1 MRYKLELYT
10 YIMYNIKSTLMESL
24 YGVQKLI
31 KKGEREMNEKN
42 EFKPYIP
49 ADRVMPELTVTSIV
63 MGMLLAVIFGAAN
76 AYLGLRVGMTVS
88 ASIPAA
94 VISMGVIRVI
104 MKRNSILESNMVQTI
119 GSAGE
124 SLAAGA
130 IFTMP
135 ALFLWAE
142 EGLCDMPSLVEITLI
157 ALCGGVLGV
166 LFMVPLRNALIVK
179 EHETL
184 LYPEGTACADVLL
197 AGEEGGANASTVFS
211 GMGLAAAFKFVVD
224 GLKVLPSDVAFAF
237 KSFKGEIGMEVY
249 PALLGVGY
257 IVGPQIASYMFV
269 GSLIGWM
276 VIIPLICLFGPDTWL
291 YPADVGK
298 TIADLYAAGGAAKI
312 WSTYV
317 KYIGAG
323 AIATGGIISLIKS
336 LPLIVT
342 TFRDSIKSMK
352 GGKNTNTART
362 AQDLPMQMILFGI
375 VAMILIIWVVPAIP
389 VTLLGAAIIVVFG
402 FFFATVSSR
411 MVGLVGSS
419 NNPVSGMAIATLLI
433 ATMSIKASG
442 NTGIDGMTAAIAIG
456 SVICI
461 VAAIAGDTSQD
472 LKTGYLLGA
481 TPKKQQIGEL
491 LGVVV
496 SGLAIGGVLY
506 LLNAAWGYGGAEVPA
521 PQATLM
527 KMIVEGI
534 MGGNLPWNLVFI
546 GVFLAIALEI
556 LRVPVMPFAIGLYLP
571 IYLNA
576 SIMIG
581 GVVRMFMDRRK
592 NVDEETKTK
601 QTTDGTLY
609 CAGMIAGEG
618 LVGIL
623 LAIFAVFGIN
633 VSIGESVNFG
643 NIGGVVL
650 MVIMILCLLKFSLW
664 KKSKEK

>member
-1 MRYKLELYT
+1 
-10 YIMYNIKSTLMESL
+10 
-24 YGVQKLI
+24 
-31 KKGEREMNEKN
+31 MNENK

-49 ADRVMPELTVTSIV
+49 AEKVTAEMTVTSVIMGVILAIV
-63 MGMLLAVIFGAAN
+63 FGAAN

-104 MKRNSILESNMVQTI
+104 MKKNSILESNLVQTI

-142 EGLCDMPSLVEITLI
+142 EGLCDKPSLVEITLI
-157 ALCGGVLGV
+157 ALCGGILGV

-179 EHETL
+179 EHATL

-211 GMGLAAAFKFVVD
+211 GMGLAAVFKFVVD
-224 GLKVLPSDVAFAF
+224 GLKVIPADVSAAFT
-237 KSFKGEIGMEVY
+237 SLKGELGMEVY

-257 IVGPQIASYMFV
+257 IVGPRIASFMFV
-269 GSLIGWM
+269 GSLVGWM
-276 VIIPLICLFGPDTWL
+276 VIIPMICLFGPDTWL
-291 YPADVGK
+291 YPAAQGT
-298 TIADLYAAGGAAKI
+298 TIADLYANGGASAI

-336 LPLIVT
+336 LPLIIS
-342 TFRDSIKSMK
+342 TFRDSMKSMK
-352 GGKNTNTART
+352 GRSVKGTART
-362 AQDLPMQMILFGI
+362 DQDLPMNF
-375 VAMILIIWVVPAIP
+375 ILIGILAMVAIIWAVPAIP
-389 VTLLGAAIIVVFG
+389 VNPLGALLIVIFG

-411 MVGLVGSS
+411 MVGMIGSS

-433 ATMSIKASG
+433 STMVIKGSG
-442 NTGIDGMTAAIAIG
+442 QTGIDGMKAAIAIG

-461 VAAIAGDTSQD
+461 IAAIAGDTSQD
-472 LKTGYLLGA
+472 LKTGFLLGA
-481 TPKKQQIGEL
+481 TPKTQQIGEL
-491 LGVVV
+491 IGVVA

-506 LLNAAWGYGGAEVPA
+506 LLDAAWGYGGAEVPA
-521 PQATLM
+521 PQAGLM

-534 MGGNLPWNLVFI
+534 MGGNLPWTLVFI
-546 GVFLAIALEI
+546 GVFLAIGMEI
-556 LRVPVMPFAIGLYLP
+556 LRIPVMPFAIGLYLP

-576 SIMIG
+576 TIMIG
-581 GVVRMFMDRRK
+581 GVVRMLMDGRK
-592 NVDEETKTK
+592 NVDEKTK
-601 QTTDGTLY
+601 NDQVTDGTLY

-618 LVGIL
+618 LVGIA
-623 LAIFAVFGIN
+623 LAILAVAG
-633 VSIGESVNFG
+633 VSLDISGVANFG
-643 NIGGVVL
+643 NIGGVIL
-650 MVIMILCLLKFSLW
+650 MVIMILTLLKFSLW
-664 KKSKEK
+664 KKKKA

>member
-1 MRYKLELYT
+1 M
-10 YIMYNIKSTLMESL
+10 N
-24 YGVQKLI
+24 
-31 KKGEREMNEKN
+31 KKD

-49 ADRVMPELTVTSIV
+49 ADRVMPELTVTSII
-63 MGMLLAVIFGAAN
+63 MGVLLAVIFGAAN

-94 VISMGVIRVI
+94 VISMGVIRII
-104 MKRNSILESNMVQTI
+104 MRKNSILESNIVQTI

-142 EGLCDMPSLVEITLI
+142 EGLCSMPSLVEITLI

-179 EHETL
+179 EHQTL

-211 GMGLAAAFKFVVD
+211 GMGLAAVFKFIVD
-224 GLKVLPSDVAFAF
+224 GLKVIPADVSAAF

-257 IVGPQIASYMFV
+257 IVGPKIASYMFV
-269 GSLIGWM
+269 GSVFGWL

-291 YPADVGK
+291 YPAEAGT
-298 TIADLYAAGGAAKI
+298 TIAQLYAGGGASAI

-336 LPLIVT
+336 LPLIVK
-342 TFRDSIKSMK
+342 TFSDSMKSVK
-352 GGKNTNTART
+352 GGKNTSTART
-362 AQDLPMQMILFGI
+362 AQDLPMQFILIGI
-375 VAMILIIWVVPAIP
+375 VAMVVIIWAVPAIP
-389 VTLLGAAIIVVFG
+389 VSLLGAALIVIFG

-433 ATMSIKASG
+433 ATMAIKGSG
-442 NTGIDGMTAAIAIG
+442 KTGIDGMTAAIAIG

-461 VAAIAGDTSQD
+461 IAAIAGDTSQD

-491 LGVVV
+491 IGVLA

-534 MGGNLPWNLVFI
+534 MGGNLPWNLVFV
-546 GVFLAIALEI
+546 GVFLALGLEI
-556 LRVPVMPFAIGLYLP
+556 LRIPVMPFAIGLYLP

-576 SIMIG
+576 TIMIG
-581 GVVRMFMDRRK
+581 GVVRMVMDGRK
-592 NVDEETKTK
+592 NVDEKTK
-601 QTTDGTLY
+601 EQQSTDGTLY

-633 VSIGESVNFG
+633 TSIGESVNFG
-643 NIGGVVL
+643 NIGGVILMVL
-650 MVIMILCLLKFSLW
+650 MIASLLYFSL
-664 KKSKEK
+664 KKKKKA

>member
-1 MRYKLELYT
+1 
-10 YIMYNIKSTLMESL
+10 
-24 YGVQKLI
+24 
-31 KKGEREMNEKN
+31 MNKN
-42 EFKPYIP
+42 TEFKPYIP
-49 ADRVMPELTVTSIV
+49 AEKITPELTVTSVI
-63 MGMLLAVIFGAAN
+63 MGCILAVIFGAAN

-104 MKRNSILESNMVQTI
+104 LRRNSILESNMVQTI

-142 EGLCDMPSLVEITLI
+142 EGLTSKPGIVEITLI
-157 ALCGGVLGV
+157 ALCGGILGV

-179 EHETL
+179 EHATL

-211 GMGLAAAFKFVVD
+211 GMGLAAVFKFVVD
-224 GLKVLPSDVAFAF
+224 GLKLLPADVSAAF

-257 IVGPQIASYMFV
+257 IVGPKIASYMFT

-276 VIIPLICLFGPDTWL
+276 VIIPLICLFGPDTWM
-291 YPADVGK
+291 YPAAEGT
-298 TIADLYAAGGAAKI
+298 TIAQLYANGGASAI

-342 TFRDSIKSMK
+342 TFRDSMKSMK
-352 GGKNTNTART
+352 GSKNTSTERT
-362 AQDLPMQMILFGI
+362 AQDLPMQFILLGVI
-375 VAMILIIWVVPAIP
+375 AMVFIIWIVPAIP
-389 VTLLGAAIIVVFG
+389 VTLLGAVIIVVFG

-433 ATMSIKASG
+433 ATFAIKSSG
-442 NTGIDGMTAAIAIG
+442 KTGIDGMTAAIAVG

-461 VAAIAGDTSQD
+461 IAAIAGDTSQD

-481 TPKKQQIGEL
+481 TPKKQQMGEM

-506 LLNAAWGYGGAEVPA
+506 LLNAAWGYGTAEIPA
-521 PQATLM
+521 PQAQLM

-534 MGGNLPWNLVFI
+534 MGGNLPWGLVFV
-546 GVFLAIALEI
+546 GVFLAICLEI
-556 LRVPVMPFAIGLYLP
+556 LRIPVMPFAIGLYLP

-576 SIMIG
+576 TIMIG
-581 GVVRMFMDRRK
+581 GIVRGLLDSRK
-592 NVDEETKTK
+592 GVDEKTKTA
-601 QTTDGTLY
+601 QSTDGTLY

-623 LAIFAVFGIN
+623 LAIFAVVGISLDMSG
-633 VSIGESVNFG
+633 VVNLG

-650 MVIMILCLLKFSLW
+650 MIIMILSLLKFSIW
-664 KKSKEK
+664 RKKKA

>member
-1 MRYKLELYT
+1 
-10 YIMYNIKSTLMESL
+10 
-24 YGVQKLI
+24 
-31 KKGEREMNEKN
+31 MNEN
-42 EFKPYIP
+42 TEFKPYIP
-49 ADRVMPELTVTSIV
+49 AEKVTPELTVTSVI
-63 MGMLLAVIFGAAN
+63 MGCILAVIFGAAN

-94 VISMGVIRVI
+94 VISMGVIRVLLR
-104 MKRNSILESNMVQTI
+104 RNSILESNMVQTI

-142 EGLCDMPSLVEITLI
+142 EGLTSKPGIVEITLI
-157 ALCGGVLGV
+157 ALCGGILGV

-179 EHETL
+179 EHATL

-211 GMGLAAAFKFVVD
+211 GMGLAAIFKFVVD
-224 GLKVLPSDVAFAF
+224 GLKLLPADVAAAF

-257 IVGPQIASYMFV
+257 IVGPKIASYMFV
-269 GSLIGWM
+269 GSLMGWM
-276 VIIPLICLFGPDTWL
+276 VIIPMICLFGPDTWM
-291 YPADVGK
+291 YPAAEGT
-298 TIADLYAAGGAAKI
+298 TIAQLYANGGAAAI

-342 TFRDSIKSMK
+342 TFRDSMKSMK
-352 GGKNTNTART
+352 GSKSTSTART
-362 AQDLPMQMILFGI
+362 AQDLPMQFILLGI
-375 VAMILIIWVVPAIP
+375 LAMVFIIWIVPAIP
-389 VTLLGAAIIVVFG
+389 VTLLGAFIIVIFG

-433 ATMSIKASG
+433 ATFAIKSSG
-442 NTGIDGMTAAIAIG
+442 KTGIDGMTAAIAVG

-461 VAAIAGDTSQD
+461 IAAIAGDTSQD

-481 TPKKQQIGEL
+481 TPKKQQMGEM

-506 LLNAAWGYGGAEVPA
+506 LLDAAWGYGTAEIPA
-521 PQATLM
+521 PQAQLM

-534 MGGNLPWNLVFI
+534 MGGNLPWGLVFI
-546 GVFLAIALEI
+546 GVFLAICLEI
-556 LRVPVMPFAIGLYLP
+556 LRIPVMPFAIGLYLP

-576 SIMIG
+576 TIMIG
-581 GVVRMFMDRRK
+581 GVVRGLLDRRK
-592 NVDEETKTK
+592 GVDEKTKTA
-601 QTTDGTLY
+601 QSTDGTLY

-623 LAIFAVFGIN
+623 LAVFAVFGI
-633 VSIGESVNFG
+633 SLDMSGIVNFG

-650 MVIMILCLLKFSLW
+650 MIIMILSLLKFSIW
-664 KKSKEK
+664 RKKKA

>member
-1 MRYKLELYT
+1 
-10 YIMYNIKSTLMESL
+10 
-24 YGVQKLI
+24 
-31 KKGEREMNEKN
+31 MNKN
-42 EFKPYIP
+42 TEFKPYIP
-49 ADRVMPELTVTSIV
+49 AEKVTPELTVTSVI
-63 MGMLLAVIFGAAN
+63 MGCILAVIFGAAN

-104 MKRNSILESNMVQTI
+104 LRRNSILESNMVQTI

-142 EGLCDMPSLVEITLI
+142 EGLTSKPGIVEITLI
-157 ALCGGVLGV
+157 ALCGGILGV

-179 EHETL
+179 EHATL

-211 GMGLAAAFKFVVD
+211 GMGLAAIFKFVVD
-224 GLKVLPSDVAFAF
+224 GLKLLPADVSAAF

-257 IVGPQIASYMFV
+257 IVGPKIASYMFT

-276 VIIPLICLFGPDTWL
+276 VIIPLICLFGPDTWM
-291 YPADVGK
+291 YPAAEGT
-298 TIADLYAAGGAAKI
+298 TIAQLYANGGASAI

-342 TFRDSIKSMK
+342 TFRDSMKSMK
-352 GGKNTNTART
+352 GSKNTSTERT
-362 AQDLPMQMILFGI
+362 AQDLPMQFILLGVI
-375 VAMILIIWVVPAIP
+375 AMVFIIWIVPAIP
-389 VTLLGAAIIVVFG
+389 VTLLGAVIIVVFG

-433 ATMSIKASG
+433 ATFAIKSSG
-442 NTGIDGMTAAIAIG
+442 KTGIDGMTAAIAVG

-461 VAAIAGDTSQD
+461 IAAIAGDTSQD

-481 TPKKQQIGEL
+481 TPKKQQMGEM

-506 LLNAAWGYGGAEVPA
+506 LLDAAWGYGTAEIPA
-521 PQATLM
+521 PQAQLM

-534 MGGNLPWNLVFI
+534 MGGNLPWGLVFV
-546 GVFLAIALEI
+546 GVFLAICLEI
-556 LRVPVMPFAIGLYLP
+556 LRIPVMPFAIGLYLP

-576 SIMIG
+576 TIMIG
-581 GVVRMFMDRRK
+581 GIVRGLLDRRK
-592 NVDEETKTK
+592 GVDEKTKTA
-601 QTTDGTLY
+601 QATDGTLY

-623 LAIFAVFGIN
+623 LAIFAVVGISLDMSGV
-633 VSIGESVNFG
+633 VSLG

-650 MVIMILCLLKFSLW
+650 MIIMILSLLKFSIW
-664 KKSKEK
+664 RKKKA

>member
-1 MRYKLELYT
+1 
-10 YIMYNIKSTLMESL
+10 
-24 YGVQKLI
+24 
-31 KKGEREMNEKN
+31 MNEN
-42 EFKPYIP
+42 TEFKPYIP
-49 ADRVMPELTVTSIV
+49 AEKVTPELTVTSVI
-63 MGMLLAVIFGAAN
+63 MGCILAVIFGAAN

-104 MKRNSILESNMVQTI
+104 LRRNSILESNMVQTI

-142 EGLCDMPSLVEITLI
+142 EGLTSKPGIVEITLI
-157 ALCGGVLGV
+157 ALCGGILGV

-179 EHETL
+179 EHATL

-211 GMGLAAAFKFVVD
+211 GMGLAAIFKFVVD
-224 GLKVLPSDVAFAF
+224 GLKLLPADVSAAF

-257 IVGPQIASYMFV
+257 IVGPKIASYMFT

-276 VIIPLICLFGPDTWL
+276 VIIPLICLFGPDTWM
-291 YPADVGK
+291 YPAAEGT
-298 TIADLYAAGGAAKI
+298 TIAQLYANGGASAI

-342 TFRDSIKSMK
+342 TFRDSMKSMK
-352 GGKNTNTART
+352 GSKNTSTERT
-362 AQDLPMQMILFGI
+362 AQDLPMQFILLGVI
-375 VAMILIIWVVPAIP
+375 AMVFIIWIVPAIP
-389 VTLLGAAIIVVFG
+389 VTLLGAVIIVVFG

-433 ATMSIKASG
+433 ATFAIKSSG
-442 NTGIDGMTAAIAIG
+442 KTGIDGMTAAIAVG

-461 VAAIAGDTSQD
+461 IAAIAGDTSQD

-481 TPKKQQIGEL
+481 TPKKQQMGEM

-506 LLNAAWGYGGAEVPA
+506 LLDAAWGYGTAEIPA
-521 PQATLM
+521 PQAQLM

-534 MGGNLPWNLVFI
+534 MGGNLPWGLVFV
-546 GVFLAIALEI
+546 GVFLAICLEI
-556 LRVPVMPFAIGLYLP
+556 LRIPVMPFAIGLYLP

-576 SIMIG
+576 TIMIG
-581 GVVRMFMDRRK
+581 GIVRGLLDRRK
-592 NVDEETKTK
+592 GVDEKTKTA
-601 QTTDGTLY
+601 QATDGTLY

-623 LAIFAVFGIN
+623 LAIFAVVGISLDMSG
-633 VSIGESVNFG
+633 VVNLG

-650 MVIMILCLLKFSLW
+650 MIIMILSLLKFSIW
-664 KKSKEK
+664 RKKKA

>member
-1 MRYKLELYT
+1 
-10 YIMYNIKSTLMESL
+10 
-24 YGVQKLI
+24 
-31 KKGEREMNEKN
+31 MNKN
-42 EFKPYIP
+42 TEFKPYIP
-49 ADRVMPELTVTSIV
+49 AEKVTPELTVTSVI
-63 MGMLLAVIFGAAN
+63 MGCILAVIFGAAN

-104 MKRNSILESNMVQTI
+104 LRRNSILESNMVQTI

-142 EGLCDMPSLVEITLI
+142 EGLSDKPGIVEITLI
-157 ALCGGVLGV
+157 ALCGGILGV

-179 EHETL
+179 EHATL

-211 GMGLAAAFKFVVD
+211 GMGLAAIFKFVVD
-224 GLKVLPSDVAFAF
+224 GLKLLPADVAAAF

-257 IVGPQIASYMFV
+257 IVGPKIASYMFV
-269 GSLIGWM
+269 GSLMGWM
-276 VIIPLICLFGPDTWL
+276 VIIPMICLFGPDTWM
-291 YPADVGK
+291 YPAAEGT
-298 TIADLYAAGGAAKI
+298 TIAQLYANGGAAAI

-342 TFRDSIKSMK
+342 TFRDSMKSMK
-352 GGKNTNTART
+352 GSKSTSTART
-362 AQDLPMQMILFGI
+362 AQDLPMQFILLGI
-375 VAMILIIWVVPAIP
+375 LAMVFIIWIVPAIP

-433 ATMSIKASG
+433 ATFAIKSSG
-442 NTGIDGMTAAIAIG
+442 KTGIDGMTAAIAVG

-461 VAAIAGDTSQD
+461 IAAIAGDTSQD

-481 TPKKQQIGEL
+481 TPKKQQMGEM

-506 LLNAAWGYGGAEVPA
+506 LLDAAWGYGTAEIPA
-521 PQATLM
+521 PQAQLM

-534 MGGNLPWNLVFI
+534 MGGNLPWGLVFI
-546 GVFLAIALEI
+546 GVFLAICLEI
-556 LRVPVMPFAIGLYLP
+556 LRIPVMPFAIGLYLP

-576 SIMIG
+576 TIMIG
-581 GVVRMFMDRRK
+581 GVVRGLLDRRK
-592 NVDEETKTK
+592 GVDEKTKTA
-601 QTTDGTLY
+601 QSTDGTLY

-623 LAIFAVFGIN
+623 LAVFAVFGI
-633 VSIGESVNFG
+633 SLDMSGIVNFG

-650 MVIMILCLLKFSLW
+650 MIIMILSLLKFSIW
-664 KKSKEK
+664 RKKKA

>member
-1 MRYKLELYT
+1 
-10 YIMYNIKSTLMESL
+10 
-24 YGVQKLI
+24 
-31 KKGEREMNEKN
+31 MNEN
-42 EFKPYIP
+42 REFKPYIP
-49 ADRVMPELTVTSIV
+49 AEKVTPELTVTSVI
-63 MGMLLAVIFGAAN
+63 MGCILAVIFGAAN

-104 MKRNSILESNMVQTI
+104 LRRNSILESNMVQTI

-142 EGLCDMPSLVEITLI
+142 EGLSDKPGIVEITLI
-157 ALCGGVLGV
+157 ALCGGILGV

-179 EHETL
+179 EHATL

-211 GMGLAAAFKFVVD
+211 GMGLAAIFKFVVD
-224 GLKVLPSDVAFAF
+224 GLKLLPADVAAAF

-257 IVGPQIASYMFV
+257 IVGPKIASYMFV
-269 GSLIGWM
+269 GSLMGWM
-276 VIIPLICLFGPDTWL
+276 VIIPMICLFGPDTWM
-291 YPADVGK
+291 YPAAEGT
-298 TIADLYAAGGAAKI
+298 TIAQLYANGGAAAI

-342 TFRDSIKSMK
+342 TFRDSMKSMK
-352 GGKNTNTART
+352 GSKSTSTART
-362 AQDLPMQMILFGI
+362 AQDLPMQFILLGVF
-375 VAMILIIWVVPAIP
+375 AMVFIIWIVPAIP
-389 VTLLGAAIIVVFG
+389 VTLLGAFIIVIFG

-433 ATMSIKASG
+433 ATFAIKSSG
-442 NTGIDGMTAAIAIG
+442 KTGIDGMTAAIAVG

-461 VAAIAGDTSQD
+461 IAAIAGDTSQD

-481 TPKKQQIGEL
+481 TPKKQQMGEM

-506 LLNAAWGYGGAEVPA
+506 LLNAAWGYGTAEIPA
-521 PQATLM
+521 PQAQLM

-534 MGGNLPWNLVFI
+534 MGGNLPWGLVFV
-546 GVFLAIALEI
+546 GVFLAICLEI
-556 LRVPVMPFAIGLYLP
+556 LRIPVMPFAIGLYLP

-576 SIMIG
+576 TIMIG
-581 GVVRMFMDRRK
+581 GIVRGLLDRRK
-592 NVDEETKTK
+592 GVDEKTKTA
-601 QTTDGTLY
+601 QATDGTLY

-623 LAIFAVFGIN
+623 LAIFAVVGISLDMSG
-633 VSIGESVNFG
+633 VVNLG

-650 MVIMILCLLKFSLW
+650 MIIMILSLLKFSIW
-664 KKSKEK
+664 RKKKA

>member
-1 MRYKLELYT
+1 
-10 YIMYNIKSTLMESL
+10 
-24 YGVQKLI
+24 
-31 KKGEREMNEKN
+31 MNENK

-49 ADRVMPELTVTSIV
+49 AEKVTAEMTVTSVLMGVILAIV
-63 MGMLLAVIFGAAN
+63 FGAAN

-104 MKRNSILESNMVQTI
+104 MKKNSILESNLVQTI

-142 EGLCDMPSLVEITLI
+142 EGLCDKPSLVEITLI
-157 ALCGGVLGV
+157 ALCGGILGV

-179 EHETL
+179 EHATL

-211 GMGLAAAFKFVVD
+211 GMGLAAVFKFVVD
-224 GLKVLPSDVAFAF
+224 GLKVIPADVSAAFT
-237 KSFKGEIGMEVY
+237 SLKGEIGMEVY

-257 IVGPQIASYMFV
+257 IVGPRVASFMFV
-269 GSLIGWM
+269 GSIVGWL
-276 VIIPLICLFGPDTWL
+276 VIIPMICLFGPDTWL
-291 YPADVGK
+291 YPADPGV
-298 TIADLYAAGGAAKI
+298 TISHLYAAGGASAI
-312 WSTYV
+312 WSKYV

-336 LPLIVT
+336 MPLIIS
-342 TFRDSIKSMK
+342 TFRDSMKSMK
-352 GGKNTNTART
+352 GGSVKGTART
-362 AQDLPMQMILFGI
+362 DRDLPMNFILIGI
-375 VAMILIIWVVPAIP
+375 VAMVVIIWAVPAIP
-389 VTLLGAAIIVVFG
+389 VNPLGALLIVIFG

-411 MVGLVGSS
+411 MVGMIGSS

-433 ATMSIKASG
+433 STIVIKSSG
-442 NTGIDGMTAAIAIG
+442 QTGIDGMKAAIAIG

-461 VAAIAGDTSQD
+461 IAAIAGDTSQD

-481 TPKKQQIGEL
+481 TPKTQQIGEL
-491 LGVVV
+491 IGVVA

-506 LLNAAWGYGGAEVPA
+506 LLDAAWGYGGAEVPA
-521 PQATLM
+521 PQAGLM

-534 MGGNLPWNLVFI
+534 MGGNLPWALVFI
-546 GVFLAIALEI
+546 GVFPAIVVEI
-556 LRVPVMPFAIGLYLP
+556 LGVAVLPVAIGLYLP
-571 IYLNA
+571 LELSA
-576 SIMIG
+576 TIMIG
-581 GVVRMFMDRRK
+581 GLIRYF
-592 NVDEETKTK
+592 VDKKRTSE
-601 QTTDGTLY
+601 DGE
-609 CAGMIAGEG
+609 AGTGVLFCSGLIAGEG

-623 LAIFAVFGIN
+623 MAILTVLKVAERIDLSAKFTTGI
-633 VSIGESVNFG
+633 
-643 NIGGVVL
+643 IGGIVL
-650 MVIMILCLLKFSLW
+650 MAVMIACVVRFALAKP
-664 KKSKEK
+664 KKE

>member
-1 MRYKLELYT
+1 
-10 YIMYNIKSTLMESL
+10 
-24 YGVQKLI
+24 
-31 KKGEREMNEKN
+31 MNENK

-49 ADRVMPELTVTSIV
+49 AEKVTAEMTVTSVIMGVILAIV
-63 MGMLLAVIFGAAN
+63 FGAAN

-104 MKRNSILESNMVQTI
+104 MKKNSILESNLVQTI

-142 EGLCDMPSLVEITLI
+142 EGLCDKPSLVEITLI
-157 ALCGGVLGV
+157 ALCGGILGV

-179 EHETL
+179 EHATL

-211 GMGLAAAFKFVVD
+211 GMGLAAVFKFVVD
-224 GLKVLPSDVAFAF
+224 GLKVIPADVSAAFT
-237 KSFKGEIGMEVY
+237 SFKGEIGMEVY

-257 IVGPQIASYMFV
+257 IVGPKIASYMFV
-269 GSLIGWM
+269 GSLMGWM
-276 VIIPLICLFGPDTWL
+276 VIIPMICLFGPDTWM
-291 YPADVGK
+291 YPAAEGT
-298 TIADLYAAGGAAKI
+298 TIAQLYANGGAAAI

-342 TFRDSIKSMK
+342 TFRDSMKSMK
-352 GGKNTNTART
+352 GSKSTSTERT
-362 AQDLPMQMILFGI
+362 AQDLPMQFILLGVF
-375 VAMILIIWVVPAIP
+375 AMVFIIWIVPAIP
-389 VTLLGAAIIVVFG
+389 VTLLGAFIIVIFG

-433 ATMSIKASG
+433 ATFAIKSSG
-442 NTGIDGMTAAIAIG
+442 KTGIDGMTAAIAVG

-461 VAAIAGDTSQD
+461 IAAIAGDTSQD

-481 TPKKQQIGEL
+481 TPKKQQMGEM

-506 LLNAAWGYGGAEVPA
+506 LLNAAWGYGTAEIPA
-521 PQATLM
+521 PQAQLM

-534 MGGNLPWNLVFI
+534 MGGNLPWGLVFI
-546 GVFLAIALEI
+546 GVFLAICLEI
-556 LRVPVMPFAIGLYLP
+556 LRIPVMPFAIGLYLP

-576 SIMIG
+576 TIMIG
-581 GVVRMFMDRRK
+581 GVVRGLLDRRK
-592 NVDEETKTK
+592 GVDEKTKTA
-601 QTTDGTLY
+601 QSTDGTLY

-623 LAIFAVFGIN
+623 LAVFAVFGI
-633 VSIGESVNFG
+633 SLDMSGIVNFG

-650 MVIMILCLLKFSLW
+650 MIIMILSLLKFSIW
-664 KKSKEK
+664 RKKKA

>member
-1 MRYKLELYT
+1 
-10 YIMYNIKSTLMESL
+10 
-24 YGVQKLI
+24 
-31 KKGEREMNEKN
+31 MNEKN

-269 GSLIGWM
+269 GSIIGWM

-291 YPADVGK
+291 YPADVGT

-336 LPLIVT
+336 LPLIIT

-375 VAMILIIWVVPAIP
+375 VAMVLIIWVVPAIP

-442 NTGIDGMTAAIAIG
+442 KTGIDGMTAAIAIG

-481 TPKKQQIGEL
+481 TPKKQQMGEIIG
-491 LGVVV
+491 VIV

>member
-1 MRYKLELYT
+1 MQNTAKFAILYSVT
-10 YIMYNIKSTLMESL
+10 NLLDKGRGNI
-24 YGVQKLI
+24 
-31 KKGEREMNEKN
+31 NKN
-42 EFKPYIP
+42 TEFKPYIP
-49 ADRVMPELTVTSIV
+49 AEKITPELTVTSVI
-63 MGMLLAVIFGAAN
+63 MGCILAVIFGAAN

-104 MKRNSILESNMVQTI
+104 LRRNSILESNMVQTI

-142 EGLCDMPSLVEITLI
+142 EGLTSKPGIVEITLI
-157 ALCGGVLGV
+157 ALCGGILGV

-179 EHETL
+179 EHATL

-211 GMGLAAAFKFVVD
+211 GMGLAAIFKFVVD
-224 GLKVLPSDVAFAF
+224 GLKLLPADVSAAF

-257 IVGPQIASYMFV
+257 IVGPKIASYMFT

-276 VIIPLICLFGPDTWL
+276 VIIPLICLFGPDTWM
-291 YPADVGK
+291 YPAAEGT
-298 TIADLYAAGGAAKI
+298 TIAQLYANGGAAAI

-342 TFRDSIKSMK
+342 TFRDSMKSMK
-352 GGKNTNTART
+352 GSKNTSTERT
-362 AQDLPMQMILFGI
+362 AQDLPMQFIFLGVI
-375 VAMILIIWVVPAIP
+375 AMVFIIWVVPAIP
-389 VTLLGAAIIVVFG
+389 VTLLGAFIIVVFG

-433 ATMSIKASG
+433 ATFAIKSSG
-442 NTGIDGMTAAIAIG
+442 KTGIDGMTAAIAVG

-461 VAAIAGDTSQD
+461 IAAIAGDTSQD

-481 TPKKQQIGEL
+481 TPKKQQMGEM

-506 LLNAAWGYGGAEVPA
+506 LLDAAWGYGTAEIPA
-521 PQATLM
+521 PQAQLM

-534 MGGNLPWNLVFI
+534 MGGNLPWGLVFV
-546 GVFLAIALEI
+546 GVFLAICLEI
-556 LRVPVMPFAIGLYLP
+556 LRIPVMPFAIGLYLP

-576 SIMIG
+576 TIMIG
-581 GVVRMFMDRRK
+581 GIVRGLLDRRK
-592 NVDEETKTK
+592 GVDEKTKTA
-601 QTTDGTLY
+601 QATDGTLY

-623 LAIFAVFGIN
+623 LAIFAVVGISLDMSG
-633 VSIGESVNFG
+633 VVNLG

-650 MVIMILCLLKFSLW
+650 MIIMILSLLKFSIW
-664 KKSKEK
+664 RKKKA

>member
-1 MRYKLELYT
+1 
-10 YIMYNIKSTLMESL
+10 
-24 YGVQKLI
+24 
-31 KKGEREMNEKN
+31 MNKN
-42 EFKPYIP
+42 TEFKPYIP
-49 ADRVMPELTVTSIV
+49 AEKVTPEFTVTSVI
-63 MGMLLAVIFGAAN
+63 MGCILAVIFGAAN

-104 MKRNSILESNMVQTI
+104 LRRNSILESNMVQTI

-142 EGLCDMPSLVEITLI
+142 EGLSDKPGIVEITLI
-157 ALCGGVLGV
+157 ALCGGILGV

-179 EHETL
+179 EHATL

-211 GMGLAAAFKFVVD
+211 GMGLAAVFKFVVD
-224 GLKVLPSDVAFAF
+224 GLKLLPADVSAAF

-257 IVGPQIASYMFV
+257 IVGPKIASYMFT

-276 VIIPLICLFGPDTWL
+276 VIIPLICLFGPDTWM
-291 YPADVGK
+291 YPAAEGT
-298 TIADLYAAGGAAKI
+298 TIAQLYANGGASAI

-342 TFRDSIKSMK
+342 TFRDSMKSMK
-352 GGKNTNTART
+352 GSKNTSTERT
-362 AQDLPMQMILFGI
+362 AQDLPMQFILLGVI
-375 VAMILIIWVVPAIP
+375 AMVFIIWIVPAIP
-389 VTLLGAAIIVVFG
+389 VTLLGACIIVVFG

-433 ATMSIKASG
+433 ATFAIKSSG
-442 NTGIDGMTAAIAIG
+442 KTGIDGMTAAIAVG

-461 VAAIAGDTSQD
+461 IAAIAGDTSQD

-481 TPKKQQIGEL
+481 TPKKQQMGEM

-506 LLNAAWGYGGAEVPA
+506 LLNAAWGYGTAEIPA
-521 PQATLM
+521 PQAQLM

-534 MGGNLPWNLVFI
+534 MGGNLPWGLVFV
-546 GVFLAIALEI
+546 GVFLAICLEI
-556 LRVPVMPFAIGLYLP
+556 LRIPVMPFAIGLYLP

-576 SIMIG
+576 TIMIG
-581 GVVRMFMDRRK
+581 GIVRGLLDSRK
-592 NVDEETKTK
+592 GVDEKTKTA
-601 QTTDGTLY
+601 QSTDGTLY

-623 LAIFAVFGIN
+623 LAIFAVVGISLDMSG
-633 VSIGESVNFG
+633 VVNLG

-650 MVIMILCLLKFSLW
+650 MIIMILSLLKFSIW
-664 KKSKEK
+664 RKKKA

>member
-1 MRYKLELYT
+1 
-10 YIMYNIKSTLMESL
+10 
-24 YGVQKLI
+24 
-31 KKGEREMNEKN
+31 
-42 EFKPYIP
+42 
-49 ADRVMPELTVTSIV
+49 
-63 MGMLLAVIFGAAN
+63 
-76 AYLGLRVGMTVS
+76 
-88 ASIPAA
+88 
-94 VISMGVIRVI
+94 
-104 MKRNSILESNMVQTI
+104 MVQTI

-142 EGLCDMPSLVEITLI
+142 EGLTSKPGIVEITLI
-157 ALCGGVLGV
+157 ALCGGILGV

-179 EHETL
+179 EHATL

-211 GMGLAAAFKFVVD
+211 GMGLAAVFKFVVD
-224 GLKVLPSDVAFAF
+224 GLKLLPADVSAAF

-257 IVGPQIASYMFV
+257 IVGPKIASYMFT

-276 VIIPLICLFGPDTWL
+276 VIIPLICLFGPDTWM
-291 YPADVGK
+291 YPAAEGT
-298 TIADLYAAGGAAKI
+298 TIAQLYANGGASAI

-342 TFRDSIKSMK
+342 TFRDSMKSMK
-352 GGKNTNTART
+352 GSKNTSTERT
-362 AQDLPMQMILFGI
+362 AQDLPMQFILLGVI
-375 VAMILIIWVVPAIP
+375 AMVFIIWIVPAIP
-389 VTLLGAAIIVVFG
+389 VTLLGACIIVVFG

-433 ATMSIKASG
+433 ATFAIKSSG
-442 NTGIDGMTAAIAIG
+442 KTGIDGMTAAIAVG

-461 VAAIAGDTSQD
+461 IAAIAGDTSQD

-481 TPKKQQIGEL
+481 TPKKQQMGEM

-506 LLNAAWGYGGAEVPA
+506 LLDAAWGYGTAEIPA
-521 PQATLM
+521 PQAQLM

-534 MGGNLPWNLVFI
+534 MGGNLPWGLVFV
-546 GVFLAIALEI
+546 GVFLAICLEI
-556 LRVPVMPFAIGLYLP
+556 LRIPVMPFAIGLYLP

-576 SIMIG
+576 TIMIG
-581 GVVRMFMDRRK
+581 GIVRGLLDSRK
-592 NVDEETKTK
+592 GVDEKTKTA
-601 QTTDGTLY
+601 QSTDGTLY

-623 LAIFAVFGIN
+623 LAIFAVVGISLDMSG
-633 VSIGESVNFG
+633 VVNLG

-650 MVIMILCLLKFSLW
+650 MIIMILSLLKFSIW
-664 KKSKEK
+664 RKKKA

>member
-1 MRYKLELYT
+1 
-10 YIMYNIKSTLMESL
+10 
-24 YGVQKLI
+24 
-31 KKGEREMNEKN
+31 MNEKN

-237 KSFKGEIGMEVY
+237 KSFKGEVGMEVY

-269 GSLIGWM
+269 GSVIGWM

-312 WSTYV
+312 WFTYV

-336 LPLIVT
+336 LPLIIT

-442 NTGIDGMTAAIAIG
+442 KTGIDGMTAAIAIG

-481 TPKKQQIGEL
+481 TPKKQQMGEIIG
-491 LGVVV
+491 VIV

>member
-1 MRYKLELYT
+1 
-10 YIMYNIKSTLMESL
+10 
-24 YGVQKLI
+24 
-31 KKGEREMNEKN
+31 MNKN
-42 EFKPYIP
+42 TEFKPYIP
-49 ADRVMPELTVTSIV
+49 AEKITPELTVTSVI
-63 MGMLLAVIFGAAN
+63 MGCILAVIFGAAN

-104 MKRNSILESNMVQTI
+104 LRRNSILESNMVQTI

-142 EGLCDMPSLVEITLI
+142 EGLTSKPGIVEITLI
-157 ALCGGVLGV
+157 ALCGGILGV

-179 EHETL
+179 EHATL

-211 GMGLAAAFKFVVD
+211 GMGLAAIFKFVVD
-224 GLKVLPSDVAFAF
+224 GLKLLPADVSAAF

-257 IVGPQIASYMFV
+257 IVGPKIASYMFT

-276 VIIPLICLFGPDTWL
+276 VIIPLICLFGPDTWM
-291 YPADVGK
+291 YPAAEGT
-298 TIADLYAAGGAAKI
+298 TIAQLYANGGASAI

-342 TFRDSIKSMK
+342 TFRDSMKSMK
-352 GGKNTNTART
+352 GSKNTSTERT
-362 AQDLPMQMILFGI
+362 AQDLPMQFILLGVI
-375 VAMILIIWVVPAIP
+375 AMVFIIWIVPAIP
-389 VTLLGAAIIVVFG
+389 VTLLGAFIIVIFG

-411 MVGLVGSS
+411 MVGFVGSS

-433 ATMSIKASG
+433 ATFAIKSSG
-442 NTGIDGMTAAIAIG
+442 KTGIDGMTAAIAVG

-461 VAAIAGDTSQD
+461 IAAIAGDTSQD

-481 TPKKQQIGEL
+481 TPKKQQMGEII
-491 LGVVV
+491 GVVV

>member
-1 MRYKLELYT
+1 M
-10 YIMYNIKSTLMESL
+10 
-24 YGVQKLI
+24 
-31 KKGEREMNEKN
+31 GENK

-49 ADRVMPELTVTSIV
+49 AEKITPEFTVTSIV
-63 MGMLLAVIFGAAN
+63 MGVILAIVFGAAN

-104 MKRNSILESNMVQTI
+104 MKKNSILESNMVQTI

-142 EGLCDMPSLVEITLI
+142 EGLCGMPSLVEITLI

-166 LFMVPLRNALIVK
+166 LFMIPLRNALIVK
-179 EHETL
+179 EHATL

-197 AGEEGGANASTVFS
+197 AGEEGGSNASTVFS
-211 GMGLAAAFKFVVD
+211 GMGLAAIFKFIVD
-224 GLKVLPSDVAFAF
+224 GVKLIPADIAAEF
-237 KSFKGEIGMEVY
+237 KSFKGELGMEVY

-257 IVGPQIASYMFV
+257 IVGPKIASYMFV
-269 GSLIGWM
+269 GSLFGWM
-276 VIIPLICLFGPDTWL
+276 VIIPMICLFGADTWM
-291 YPADVGK
+291 YPADVGT
-298 TIADLYAAGGAAKI
+298 TIGQLYAEGGAGAL
-312 WSTYV
+312 WGSYV
-317 KYIGAG
+317 RYIGAG

-336 LPLIVT
+336 FPLIVT
-342 TFRDSIKSMK
+342 TFRDSIKGMK
-352 GGKNTNTART
+352 GSKNTSDART
-362 AQDLPMQMILFGI
+362 AQDLPMSIVLIGI
-375 VAMILIIWVVPAIP
+375 VAMIVIIWLVPAIP
-389 VTLLGAAIIVVFG
+389 VTILGALLIVVFG

-411 MVGLVGSS
+411 MVGLIGSS

-433 ATMSIKASG
+433 ATITIKATGDSG
-442 NTGIDGMTAAIAIG
+442 ITGMTGAIAIG

-461 VAAIAGDTSQD
+461 IAAIAGDTSQD

-491 LGVVV
+491 VGVVA

-534 MGGNLPWNLVFI
+534 MGGELPWNLVFV
-546 GVFLAIALEI
+546 GVFLALGLEI
-556 LRVPVMPFAIGLYLP
+556 LRIPVMPFAIGLYLP

-581 GVVRMFMDRRK
+581 GVVRMFMDGRK
-592 NVDEETKTK
+592 NVDAKTK
-601 QTTDGTLY
+601 ERQSTDGTLY

-623 LAIFAVFGIN
+623 LAILAVCG
-633 VSIGESVNFG
+633 VTMDLSGSVNLG

-650 MVIMILCLLKFSLW
+650 MAVMILCLLRFSLW
-664 KKSKEK
+664 KKSKN

>member
-1 MRYKLELYT
+1 
-10 YIMYNIKSTLMESL
+10 
-24 YGVQKLI
+24 
-31 KKGEREMNEKN
+31 MNEN
-42 EFKPYIP
+42 TEFKPYIP
-49 ADRVMPELTVTSIV
+49 AEKVTPELTVTSVI
-63 MGMLLAVIFGAAN
+63 MGCILAVIFGAAN

-104 MKRNSILESNMVQTI
+104 LRRNSILESNMVQTI

-142 EGLCDMPSLVEITLI
+142 EGLADKPGIVEITLI
-157 ALCGGVLGV
+157 ALCGGILGV

-179 EHETL
+179 EHATL

-211 GMGLAAAFKFVVD
+211 GMGLAAVFKFVVD
-224 GLKVLPSDVAFAF
+224 GLKLLPADVAAAF

-257 IVGPQIASYMFV
+257 IVGPKIASYMFV
-269 GSLIGWM
+269 GSLMGWM
-276 VIIPLICLFGPDTWL
+276 VIIPMICLFGPDTWM
-291 YPADVGK
+291 YPAAEGT
-298 TIADLYAAGGAAKI
+298 TIAQLYASGGASAI

-352 GGKNTNTART
+352 GSKSTSTERT
-362 AQDLPMQMILFGI
+362 AQDLPMQFILLGI
-375 VAMILIIWVVPAIP
+375 VAMVFIIWIVPAIP
-389 VTLLGAAIIVVFG
+389 VSLLGAAIIVVFG

-433 ATMSIKASG
+433 ATFAIKSSG
-442 NTGIDGMTAAIAIG
+442 KTGIDGMTAAIAVG

-461 VAAIAGDTSQD
+461 IAAIAGDTSQD

-481 TPKKQQIGEL
+481 TPKKQQMGEL

-506 LLNAAWGYGGAEVPA
+506 LLDAAWGYGTAEIPA
-521 PQATLM
+521 PQAQLM

-534 MGGNLPWNLVFI
+534 MGGNLPWGLVFI
-546 GVFLAIALEI
+546 GVFLAICLEI
-556 LRVPVMPFAIGLYLP
+556 LRIPVMPFAIGLYLP

-576 SIMIG
+576 TIMIG
-581 GVVRMFMDRRK
+581 GIVRGLLDRRK
-592 NVDEETKTK
+592 GVDEKTKTA
-601 QTTDGTLY
+601 QSTDGTLY

-623 LAIFAVFGIN
+623 LAIFAVFGIS
-633 VSIGESVNFG
+633 VDMSGVVNFG

-650 MVIMILCLLKFSLW
+650 MVIMILSLLKFSIW
-664 KKSKEK
+664 RKKKA

>member
-1 MRYKLELYT
+1 
-10 YIMYNIKSTLMESL
+10 
-24 YGVQKLI
+24 
-31 KKGEREMNEKN
+31 
-42 EFKPYIP
+42 
-49 ADRVMPELTVTSIV
+49 
-63 MGMLLAVIFGAAN
+63 
-76 AYLGLRVGMTVS
+76 
-88 ASIPAA
+88 
-94 VISMGVIRVI
+94 
-104 MKRNSILESNMVQTI
+104 MVQTI

-142 EGLCDMPSLVEITLI
+142 EGLCDMPSLIEITLI

-166 LFMVPLRNALIVK
+166 LFMIPLRNALIVK
-179 EHETL
+179 EHATL

-197 AGEEGGANASTVFS
+197 AGEEGGSNASTVFS
-211 GMGLAAAFKFVVD
+211 GMGFAAVFKFIVD
-224 GLKVLPSDVAFAF
+224 GIKVIPADIAAEF
-237 KSFKGEIGMEVY
+237 KSFKGELGMEVY

-257 IVGPQIASYMFV
+257 IVGPKIASYMFV
-269 GSLIGWM
+269 GSLVGWM
-276 VIIPLICLFGPDTWL
+276 VIIPLICLFGADAWM
-291 YPADVGK
+291 YPADVGV
-298 TIADLYAAGGAAKI
+298 TIGQLYTKGGASSI
-312 WSTYV
+312 WSSYV

-352 GGKNTNTART
+352 GGRNTSDART
-362 AQDLPMQMILFGI
+362 AQDLPMGI
-375 VAMILIIWVVPAIP
+375 VFAGIAAMIVIIWLVPAIP
-389 VTLLGAAIIVVFG
+389 VNILGALLIVVFG

-411 MVGLVGSS
+411 MVGLIGSS

-433 ATMSIKASG
+433 ATITIKATGDSG
-442 NTGIDGMTAAIAIG
+442 ITGMMGAIAIG

-461 VAAIAGDTSQD
+461 IAAIAGDTSQD

-491 LGVVV
+491 VGVVA

-506 LLNAAWGYGGAEVPA
+506 LLNTAWGYGGTEVPA

-534 MGGNLPWNLVFI
+534 MNGELPWNLVFI
-546 GVFLAIALEI
+546 GVFLALSLEI
-556 LRVPVMPFAIGLYLP
+556 LRIPVMPFAIGLYLP

-576 SIMIG
+576 SIMVG
-581 GVVRMFMDRRK
+581 GVVRMFMDGRK
-592 NVDEETKTK
+592 KVDEKTK
-601 QTTDGTLY
+601 ERQATDGTLY

-623 LAIFAVFGIN
+623 LAILAVCG
-633 VSIGESVNFG
+633 VSMDLSGTLNLG
-643 NIGGVVL
+643 NIGGLVL
-650 MVIMILCLLKFSLW
+650 MVVMILCLLKFSLW
-664 KKSKEK
+664 KKSKN

>member
-1 MRYKLELYT
+1 
-10 YIMYNIKSTLMESL
+10 
-24 YGVQKLI
+24 
-31 KKGEREMNEKN
+31 MNKN
-42 EFKPYIP
+42 TEFKPYIP
-49 ADRVMPELTVTSIV
+49 AEKITPELTVTSVI
-63 MGMLLAVIFGAAN
+63 MGCILAVIFGAAN

-104 MKRNSILESNMVQTI
+104 LRRNSILESNMVQTI

-142 EGLCDMPSLVEITLI
+142 EGLTSKPGIVEITLI
-157 ALCGGVLGV
+157 ALCGGILGV

-179 EHETL
+179 EHATL

-211 GMGLAAAFKFVVD
+211 GMGLAAVFKFVVD
-224 GLKVLPSDVAFAF
+224 GLKLLPADVSAAF

-257 IVGPQIASYMFV
+257 IVGPKIASYMFT

-276 VIIPLICLFGPDTWL
+276 VIIPLICLFGPDTWM
-291 YPADVGK
+291 YPAAEGT
-298 TIADLYAAGGAAKI
+298 TIAQLYANGGASAI

-342 TFRDSIKSMK
+342 TFRDSMKSMK
-352 GGKNTNTART
+352 GSKNTSTERT
-362 AQDLPMQMILFGI
+362 AQDLPMQFILLGVI
-375 VAMILIIWVVPAIP
+375 AMVFIIWIVPAIP
-389 VTLLGAAIIVVFG
+389 VTLLGAFIIVVFG

-433 ATMSIKASG
+433 ATFAIKSSG
-442 NTGIDGMTAAIAIG
+442 KTGIDGMTAAIAVG

-461 VAAIAGDTSQD
+461 IAAIAGDTSQD

-481 TPKKQQIGEL
+481 TPKKQQMGEM

-506 LLNAAWGYGGAEVPA
+506 LLDAAWGYGTAEIPA
-521 PQATLM
+521 PQAQLM

-534 MGGNLPWNLVFI
+534 MGGNLPWGLVFV
-546 GVFLAIALEI
+546 GVFLAICLEI
-556 LRVPVMPFAIGLYLP
+556 LRIPVMPFAIGLYLP

-576 SIMIG
+576 TIMIG
-581 GVVRMFMDRRK
+581 GIVRGLLDRRK
-592 NVDEETKTK
+592 GVDEKTKTA
-601 QTTDGTLY
+601 QATDGTLY

-623 LAIFAVFGIN
+623 LAIFAVVGISLDMSG
-633 VSIGESVNFG
+633 VVNLG

-650 MVIMILCLLKFSLW
+650 MIIMILSLLKFSIW
-664 KKSKEK
+664 RKKKA

>member
-1 MRYKLELYT
+1 MFYVYKS
-10 YIMYNIKSTLMESL
+10 I
-24 YGVQKLI
+24 Q
-31 KKGEREMNEKN
+31 KGEEIMNENK

-49 ADRVMPELTVTSIV
+49 ADKITPEFTVTSII
-63 MGMLLAVIFGAAN
+63 MGVILAVIFGAAN

-94 VISMGVIRVI
+94 VISMGVIRKI
-104 MKRNSILESNMVQTI
+104 MKKNSILESNMVQTI

-142 EGLCDMPSLVEITLI
+142 EGLCEMPGIVEITLI

-179 EHETL
+179 EHQTL

-211 GMGLAAAFKFVVD
+211 GMGLAAVFKFIVD
-224 GLKVLPSDVAFAF
+224 GLKVIPADVSAAF

-257 IVGPQIASYMFV
+257 IVGPKIASYMFV
-269 GSLIGWM
+269 GSVFGWL

-291 YPADVGK
+291 YPAEAGT
-298 TIADLYAAGGAAKI
+298 TIAQLYAGGGAAAI

-336 LPLIVT
+336 LPLIVK
-342 TFRDSIKSMK
+342 TFSDSMKSVK
-352 GGKNTNTART
+352 GGKNTSTART
-362 AQDLPMQMILFGI
+362 AQDLPMQFILIGI
-375 VAMILIIWVVPAIP
+375 VAMVVIIWAVPAIP
-389 VTLLGAAIIVVFG
+389 VSLLGAALIVIFG

-433 ATMSIKASG
+433 ATMAIKGSG
-442 NTGIDGMTAAIAIG
+442 KTGIDGMTAAIAIG

-461 VAAIAGDTSQD
+461 IAAIAGDTSQD

-491 LGVVV
+491 IGVLA

-534 MGGNLPWNLVFI
+534 MGGNLPWNLVFV
-546 GVFLAIALEI
+546 GVFLALGLEI
-556 LRVPVMPFAIGLYLP
+556 LRIPVMPFAIGLYLP

-576 SIMIG
+576 TIMIG
-581 GVVRMFMDRRK
+581 GVVRMVMDARK
-592 NVDEETKTK
+592 NVDEKTK
-601 QTTDGTLY
+601 EQQSTDGTLY

-633 VSIGESVNFG
+633 TSIGESVNFG
-643 NIGGVVL
+643 NIGGVILMVL
-650 MVIMILCLLKFSLW
+650 MIASLLYFSL
-664 KKSKEK
+664 KKKKKA

>member
-1 MRYKLELYT
+1 
-10 YIMYNIKSTLMESL
+10 
-24 YGVQKLI
+24 
-31 KKGEREMNEKN
+31 MNEKN

-49 ADRVMPELTVTSIV
+49 ADKVMPELTVTSIV

-224 GLKVLPSDVAFAF
+224 GLKVIPSDVAFAF

-269 GSLIGWM
+269 GSIIGWM

-336 LPLIVT
+336 LPLIIT

-442 NTGIDGMTAAIAIG
+442 KTGIDGMTAAIAIG

-481 TPKKQQIGEL
+481 TPKKQQMGEII
-491 LGVVV
+491 GVVI

-534 MGGNLPWNLVFI
+534 MGGNLPWNLVFV

>member
-1 MRYKLELYT
+1 
-10 YIMYNIKSTLMESL
+10 
-24 YGVQKLI
+24 
-31 KKGEREMNEKN
+31 MNEKN

-237 KSFKGEIGMEVY
+237 KSFKGEVGMEVY

-269 GSLIGWM
+269 GSIIGWM

-291 YPADVGK
+291 YPADVGT

-336 LPLIVT
+336 LPLIIT

-362 AQDLPMQMILFGI
+362 AQDLPMQIILFGI

-442 NTGIDGMTAAIAIG
+442 KTGIDGMTAAIAIG

-481 TPKKQQIGEL
+481 TPKKQQMGEII
-491 LGVVV
+491 GVVV

-534 MGGNLPWNLVFI
+534 MGGNLPWNLVFV

-556 LRVPVMPFAIGLYLP
+556 LRIPVMPFAIGLYLP

>member
-1 MRYKLELYT
+1 
-10 YIMYNIKSTLMESL
+10 
-24 YGVQKLI
+24 
-31 KKGEREMNEKN
+31 MNKN
-42 EFKPYIP
+42 TEFKPYIP
-49 ADRVMPELTVTSIV
+49 AEKITPELTVTSVI
-63 MGMLLAVIFGAAN
+63 MGCILAVIFGAAN

-104 MKRNSILESNMVQTI
+104 LRRNSILESNMVQTI

-142 EGLCDMPSLVEITLI
+142 EGLTSKPGIVEITLI
-157 ALCGGVLGV
+157 ALCGGILGV

-179 EHETL
+179 EHATL

-211 GMGLAAAFKFVVD
+211 GMGLAAVFKFVVD
-224 GLKVLPSDVAFAF
+224 GLKLLPADVSAAF

-257 IVGPQIASYMFV
+257 IVGPKIASYMFT

-276 VIIPLICLFGPDTWL
+276 VIIPLICLFGPDTWM
-291 YPADVGK
+291 YPAAEGT
-298 TIADLYAAGGAAKI
+298 TIAQLYANGGASAI

-342 TFRDSIKSMK
+342 TFRDSMKSMK
-352 GGKNTNTART
+352 GSKNTSTERT
-362 AQDLPMQMILFGI
+362 AQDLPMQFILLGVI
-375 VAMILIIWVVPAIP
+375 AMVFIIWIVPAIP
-389 VTLLGAAIIVVFG
+389 VTLLGACIIVVFG

-433 ATMSIKASG
+433 ATFAIKSSG
-442 NTGIDGMTAAIAIG
+442 KTGIDGMTAAIAVG

-461 VAAIAGDTSQD
+461 IAAIAGDTSQD

-481 TPKKQQIGEL
+481 TPKKQQMGEI

-506 LLNAAWGYGGAEVPA
+506 LLDAAWGYGTAEIPA
-521 PQATLM
+521 PQAQLM

-534 MGGNLPWNLVFI
+534 MGGNLPWGLVFV
-546 GVFLAIALEI
+546 GVFLAICLEI
-556 LRVPVMPFAIGLYLP
+556 LRIPVMPFAIGLYLP

-576 SIMIG
+576 TIMIG
-581 GVVRMFMDRRK
+581 GIVRGLLDSRK
-592 NVDEETKTK
+592 GVDEKTKTA
-601 QTTDGTLY
+601 QSTDGTLY

-623 LAIFAVFGIN
+623 LAIFAVVGISLDMSG
-633 VSIGESVNFG
+633 VVNLG

-650 MVIMILCLLKFSLW
+650 MIIMILSLLKFSIW
-664 KKSKEK
+664 RKKKA